1 MKTAYRYIGEI
12 ATADIA
18 FEATGA
24 SLEEAFTAAAEAL
37 TNVMIE
43 DLDRIE
49 RKRQVEVRLENIDAD
64 MLLFDFLGEIVYYK
78 DAERLFLRVD
88 GISVKKDDSGY
99 SLSATLSGEEVD
111 PKKHPLGADVK
122 AVTLHM
128 FNLER
133 TDGGWKATVVLDI

>member
-78 DAERLFLRVD
+78 DAERLFLRID

>member
-43 DLDRIE
+43 EPDRIE
-49 RKRQVEVRLENIDAD
+49 RKRQVEVRLKNIDAD

-78 DAERLFLRVD
+78 DAERLFLRID

-128 FNLER
+128 FNLEK

>member
-43 DLDRIE
+43 EPDRIE
-49 RKRQVEVRLENIDAD
+49 RKKKIEVRLENTDAD
-64 MLLFDFLGEIVYYK
+64 MLLFDFLGELVYYK
-78 DAERLFLRVD
+78 DAKRLLLRVD
-88 GISVKKDDSGY
+88 EINITKDDSGY
-99 SLSATLSGEEVD
+99 SLSALLSGEEVD
-111 PKKHPLGADVK
+111 QKKHPLGADVK

-128 FNLER
+128 FTLER
-133 TDGGWKATVVLDI
+133 TEGGWKATVVLDI

>member
-128 FNLER
+128 FNLEK